1 MLPAI
6 FVSVTLIIKKL
17 NLYFQKGMVTKYRKM
32 MLLFELTM
40 DMVSKYLLNLDY
52 YISLLYIKSLFSSF
66 CRKFLCI
73 FTIFF

>member
-66 CRKFLCI
+66 CHKFLCI

>member
-52 YISLLYIKSLFSSF
+52 
-66 CRKFLCI
+66 
-73 FTIFF
+73 